1 MKRSFLPLFA
11 GVGLLAGSLA
21 PSAQQSV
28 AVSLPVVA
36 LMPTEHPLVP
46 TEDARLWMRPTKA
59 DTTRT
64 AALASFATAVKLET
78 EGSSAKALPILAQ
91 PMLRTHTL
99 SRYAEYYKG
108 LVQLSLGQAADAR
121 RTFRALT
128 SNPPIGFLAEAAAL
142 GEAESDEGLG
152 DHAAALVVYE
162 RLSRMRTTA
171 PDDVL
176 MRVGRAAESVGDLEK
191 ALQAYSQVYY
201 GFPFS
206 DLAPA
211 ADLAINRLPN
221 RPAHDAA
228 RFKRELERAEKL
240 FSGRRYTAARAA
252 FEELREAA
260 EGDDGELVSLRLAE
274 SDYFLKRTRVAR
286 DALKPYL
293 ERASRQGEA
302 LYFYALSLYDLGERF
317 EYFRVVRRLADE
329 FPTQTWAE
337 EALNHLATHYI
348 VDDDDGKA
356 DETFREMLERYPGG
370 RYAERAAWKVGWYAY
385 RNKQFAE
392 TISVFERGAARFPR
406 SDYRPSWLYWSA
418 RAYDAL
424 GRRDLA
430 EARYLLA
437 ATDYYNSYYGRLA
450 LGRIDAPA
458 ARGRLTAESRA
469 LRAAAQSTDPGE
481 EGPPEDPLPPN
492 QQVIRALLGLG
503 LYPQAV
509 NELRYAQRM
518 WGDSAAIQATLAW
531 THWKQGQAEKGGS
544 PQFQL
549 YRSSINTMKRA
560 YPQYLSVEGEQLPDE
575 IHRIIFPLA
584 YWDLIQKHAAA
595 NQLDPY
601 LVAALVAQEST
612 FVRDIRSSARAVGLM
627 QLMPATARRVAQR
640 LKIRYS
646 ASLLTSPEANIRL
659 GTAYFAQNTKEFG
672 DVSFALASYNAG
684 ERAVRQWI
692 AERPGLPRDEFID
705 DIPYPETQNYVKR
718 ILGTA
723 EDYKRLYGRESGN

>member
-1 MKRSFLPLFA
+1 MKRSLLPLFA
-11 GVGLLAGSLA
+11 VAGLLASSLA

-36 LMPTEHPLVP
+36 LMPTDHPLIP
-46 TEDARLWMRPTKA
+46 TDDARLWMRPTKA
-59 DTTRT
+59 DTART

-91 PMLRTHTL
+91 PLLRTHTL
-99 SRYAEYYKG
+99 SNYVQYYKG

-128 SNPPIGFLAEAAAL
+128 SNPPVGFLTEAGAI
-142 GEAESDEGLG
+142 GEAESNEGLG
-152 DHAAALVVYE
+152 DHSTALAIYE
-162 RLSRMRTTA
+162 RLSRTKTTA

-176 MRVGRAAESVGDLEK
+176 MRVGRTAESVGDLAK
-191 ALQAYSQVYY
+191 ALQAYSQVSYE
-201 GFPFS
+201 FPFS

-211 ADLAINRLPN
+211 ADLALSRLPN
-221 RPAHDAA
+221 RPALDA
-228 RFKRELERAEKL
+228 RFRRDLDRAEKL
-240 FSGRRYTAARAA
+240 FAGRRYMAARAA

-260 EGDDGELVSLRLAE
+260 EGDDRELVSLRLAE
-274 SDYFLKRTRVAR
+274 SDYYLKRTRAAR
-286 DALKPYL
+286 DGVHPYL
-293 ERASRQGEA
+293 EKASRQGEA
-302 LYFYALSLYDLGERF
+302 LYFYAVSLYDLGERF

-348 VDDDDGKA
+348 VDDQDEKA
-356 DETFREMLERYPGG
+356 DETFREMLARYPGG

-385 RNKQFAE
+385 RNQKYAE
-392 TISVFERGAARFPR
+392 TVSIFERGAARFPR

-424 GRRDLA
+424 GRKDLA
-430 EARYLLA
+430 EARYLLT

-450 LGRIDAPA
+450 LTRVDAPA
-458 ARGRLTAESRA
+458 GRRRLTTEAGA

-481 EGPPEDPLPPN
+481 EGPPDDPLPPN
-492 QQVIRALLGLG
+492 QQVIRALLGSG
-503 LYPQAV
+503 LYEQAV
-509 NELRYAQRM
+509 NELRYAQRV

-544 PQFQL
+544 AQFQL

-560 YPQYLSVEGEQLPDE
+560 YPQYLAAEGEQLPDE
-575 IHRIIFPLA
+575 ILRVIFPLV
-584 YWDLIQKHAAA
+584 YWDLIRKHAAA

-646 ASLLTSPEANIRL
+646 ASLLTNPEANIRL

-672 DVSFALASYNAG
+672 DVALALASYNAG

-723 EDYKRLYGRESGN
+723 EDYKRLYRQESGN

>member
-11 GVGLLAGSLA
+11 VAGLLAGSLA
-21 PSAQQSV
+21 PSAQQSS

-36 LMPTEHPLVP
+36 LVPTDHPLVP
-46 TEDARLWMRPTKA
+46 ADAALLWMRPTKA
-59 DTTRT
+59 DTART
-64 AALASFATAVKLET
+64 AALDSFATAVKLET

-91 PMLRTHTL
+91 PLLRTHTL
-99 SRYAEYYKG
+99 SRYAQYYRG

-121 RTFRALT
+121 RTFRAFT
-128 SNPPIGFLAEAAAL
+128 SDPPVGFLAEAAAL

-152 DHAAALVVYE
+152 DHSAALAIYE
-162 RLSRMRTTA
+162 RLSRMKTTA

-176 MRVGRAAESVGDLEK
+176 MRVGRTAESVGDLDK
-191 ALQAYSQVYY
+191 ALHAYSQVHYE
-201 GFPFS
+201 FPFS
-206 DLAPA
+206 DLASA
-211 ADLAINRLPN
+211 ADLALSRLPN
-221 RPAHDAA
+221 RPALDAA
-228 RFKRELERAEKL
+228 RFRRELERAEKL
-240 FSGRRYTAARAA
+240 FTGRRYTAARTA
-252 FEELREAA
+252 FEELRNAA
-260 EGDDGELVSLRLAE
+260 GGDDRELVNLRLAE
-274 SDYFLKRTRVAR
+274 SDYYLKRTRAAR
-286 DALKPYL
+286 DGVKPYI
-293 ERASRQGEA
+293 EKASRQGEA
-302 LYFYALSLYDLGERF
+302 LYFYAVSLYDLGERF

-329 FPTQTWAE
+329 FPKQTWAE

-348 VDDDDGKA
+348 VDDEDAKA
-356 DETFREMLERYPGG
+356 DETFREMLARYPGG

-385 RNKQFAE
+385 RNQRYAE
-392 TISVFERGAARFPR
+392 TVTVFERGAARFPR

-424 GRRDLA
+424 GRKDLA
-430 EARYLLA
+430 EARYLLT

-450 LGRIDAPA
+450 LTRVNAAA
-458 ARGRLTAESRA
+458 ARGRLTAEARA
-469 LRAAAQSTDPGE
+469 FPAAAQGGDPGE
-481 EGPPEDPLPPN
+481 EDSLDDPLPPN

-503 LYPQAV
+503 LYEQAV
-509 NELRYAQRM
+509 NELRYAQRV
-518 WGDSAAIQATLAW
+518 WGDSPAIQATLAW

-544 PQFQL
+544 AQFQL

-560 YPQYLSVEGEQLPDE
+560 YPQYLAVEGEQLPDE
-575 IHRIIFPLA
+575 ILRVIFPLA

-627 QLMPATARRVAQR
+627 QLMPATARRVAQK

-646 ASLLTSPEANIRL
+646 ATLLTNPEANIRL

-672 DVSFALASYNAG
+672 DVSLALASYNAG

-705 DIPYPETQNYVKR
+705 DIPYPETQTYVKR